1 MIPDPKRTRQ
11 GVLLALAAYIMWG
24 IAPMYFKTVNHIPA
38 PEILAH
44 RVLWSFVFL
53 ALLLFFTR
61 RFYQLK
67 PIIREPKKL
76 LMLMLTSCFIGC
88 NWLIFIWAIVN
99 NRMLDAS
106 LGYYINPLVNVAL
119 GMIFLGERFRR
130 LQWLAAALALV
141 GVLVQLIT
149 FGSLP
154 WIALVLA
161 TSFAIYGLLRKKINL
176 PAVPGLFVETCTLLP
191 IALIYLWQFAD
202 TSSANLL
209 ENPISL
215 NMLLAAAGLITTV
228 PLLCFTGAATRL
240 PLTVLG
246 FFQYIGPSLM
256 FLLAVGLYDEPFTP
270 DKATTF
276 AFIWAALAIFSFD
289 AYRAKRQQEAKI
301 ETTPLSAG
309 KSG

>member
-24 IAPMYFKTVNHIPA
+24 IAPMYFKTVNQIPA

-44 RVLWSFVFL
+44 RVIWSFVFL
-53 ALLLFFTR
+53 ALLLFCSR

-106 LGYYINPLVNVAL
+106 LGYYINPIVNVAL

-154 WIALVLA
+154 LIALILA
-161 TSFAIYGLLRKKINL
+161 TSFAIYGLLRKKNRSPRGAWVVCGNL
-176 PAVPGLFVETCTLLP
+176 YP
-191 IALIYLWQFAD
+191 
-202 TSSANLL
+202 
-209 ENPISL
+209 
-215 NMLLAAAGLITTV
+215 
-228 PLLCFTGAATRL
+228 ATRRIDL
-240 PLTVLG
+240 
-246 FFQYIGPSLM
+246 SM
-256 FLLAVGLYDEPFTP
+256 
-270 DKATTF
+270 
-276 AFIWAALAIFSFD
+276 AICRHSQC
-289 AYRAKRQQEAKI
+289 K
-301 ETTPLSAG
+301 SAR
-309 KSG
+309 